1 MKYILCSDW
10 LPERVSSPIL
20 PARDFPSFGPA
31 RKISVYCHV
40 INPLLTKLDLS
51 SWVNIGPVLFCI
63 LINLDFYSRSIKTH
77 PAILI
82 SRLVNNAI

>member
-1 MKYILCSDW
+1 MKCMLCSDW
-10 LPERVSSPIL
+10 LPEWARSTYLARSGL
-20 PARDFPSFGPA
+20 PAFGPA
-31 RKISVYCHV
+31 RKISVYGHM